1 MFRCTRTSNHPV
13 AVTAR
18 QPASW
23 IVIAVT
29 CVAMFEGLYTHPYY
43 DTVGVRTVCYGAT
56 AADNV
61 DLNRSYTAAECK
73 ALLAADLPKYDAQI
87 QKCLSIA
94 TYNALPPYRHAAMVS
109 FVYNVGE
116 GAFCKSTVRKDL
128 DAGNI
133 TGACNAL
140 LLYDRG
146 GGRVIKGLENRR
158 QTERTMCLRTD

>member
-1 MFRCTRTSNHPV
+1 MFRWIRTSNHPV

-29 CVAMFEGLYTHPYY
+29 CVAMVEGLYTHPY
-43 DTVGVRTVCYGAT
+43 
-56 AADNV
+56 ADNV